1 MHNPPPPALQHLVAL
16 IGEAMALRL
25 VELHGG
31 RRVFVPRRAGARQK
45 LAVELSPQAEAA
57 LVEEFGGGNIEV
69 PLVRDWRARIYRA
82 RGMTHAAI
90 AERLGCGEWAVR
102 SYLRQPDSVDQL
114 GLPFE

>member
-1 MHNPPPPALQHLVAL
+1 MNNPPPPAVLRDVEL
-16 IGEAMALRL
+16 IGEALALRL

-31 RRVFVPRRAGARQK
+31 RRVFVPRRAAAGQK
-45 LAVELSPQAEAA
+45 LAVELSPEAEAA

-69 PLVRDWRARIYRA
+69 PLCKDWRARIYRA

-102 SYLRQPDSVDQL
+102 SYLRLPDSVRQMD
-114 GLPFE
+114 LPL